1 METQLKKIF
10 LIDGSS
16 YLYRAFHAMP
26 PLTTSKGLPTGAVK
40 GVTNMLRN
48 LRKENPDSYYLAIF
62 DAKGKNFRHTI
73 YPDYKAN
80 RPPMPMELRE
90 QLSPLKEICN
100 AMGMPVIEVP
110 GVEAD
115 DVIAT
120 LAIEGSNKG
129 MPVIEVP
136 GVEADDVIATLA
148 IEGSNKGMS
157 VVISSLDKD
166 LMQLVKDPMVKMMNT
181 MNKQIYNEA
190 GVEKKFGVK
199 PDQIIDYLAL
209 VGDSSDNIPGV
220 SKVGPKTAAK
230 WLNEFNNIEG
240 IVKNAESFTGVV
252 GNNLRDSIQ
261 DLDRNI
267 ELVRLKKDVD
277 IKVTL
282 EELLNAEENTEEL
295 NKLFVSLE
303 FNTWIQSPK
312 KTKEEP
318 GFVAKKEYQTILTK
332 KDLQVWANKLNKAQT
347 FAIDT
352 ETSSL
357 DTMTANLIGISLA
370 CDEGEGCY
378 IPIAHSYDKVPQQLD
393 LDDVVKVLG
402 KSISNNESKLVG
414 QNLKFDL
421 PILRR
426 HGIKV
431 DKFLGDTMLMSYVLN
446 STATRH
452 GLDRMAL
459 HYLNYKTMK
468 YEEIVGTASKQINFS
483 QVKIPVATFYAS
495 EDADITLRLFNLLND
510 RLKTEKQLIHLLK
523 TIEYPMLESLIKVET
538 NGAKID
544 AKMLAEYSKELGLKA
559 AELSR
564 KAFKM
569 AGEEFNM
576 DSPKQL
582 VEVLYN
588 KLELPILKKTPKG
601 QPSTN
606 EDTLQRLAEEYEL
619 PKIIIEY
626 RTLAKLKSTYTDSLI
641 NIQHPETNRI
651 HTSYQQAVT
660 STGRLSSTEP
670 NLQNIPIKTPEG
682 RKIREAFIPE
692 KGNVLISAD
701 YSQIELRIMAHL
713 SGDKN
718 LTEAFK
724 NNLDVHSATA
734 SEIFGISLDEVSQD
748 HRRSAKVINFGLIY
762 GMSAFGL
769 TRQLGIPRHEAQDYL
784 DTYFEK
790 YTGVRKYM
798 DSTKELAKKNLYV
811 ETILGRRLHVAEINA
826 SNGLR
831 RQAAERAAI
840 NAPLQGSAA
849 DIIKKA
855 MIDIDNW
862 IGDDNTDIRMIMQV
876 HDELV
881 FEVKKDYAIE
891 ALEKI
896 TTFMEKAVKLSVPLT
911 VDAHQGSNWNEAH

>member
-1 METQLKKIF
+1 
-10 LIDGSS
+10 
-16 YLYRAFHAMP
+16 MP

-100 AMGMPVIEVP
+100 AM
-110 GVEAD
+110 
-115 DVIAT
+115 
-120 LAIEGSNKG
+120 G

-544 AKMLAEYSKELGLKA
+544 AKMLAKYSKELGLKA